1 LDFGF
6 LIQFRILSQN
16 PKSKIQNKKMANV
29 AIIGAQWG
37 DEGKGKIVDLFTQD
51 ADIVVRFQGG
61 NNAGHTLVV
70 DGKKTVLHLIPS
82 GALHPDKLCVIGNG
96 VVVDPE
102 VLLDEIAGLKDNGCL
117 LDDSMLCISEKAHLI
132 MPYHKAIDQARERL
146 RGEGM
151 IGTTGRGIGPAYE
164 DKVARV
170 GIRFVD
176 LLEEETFEEK
186 LQRNIEEKNIYLKAI
201 LKEKTLN
208 FKKIYDRYGDYREKL
223 KTYVTNT
230 GLLLDQEIRAGKR
243 VLFEGAQGTLL
254 DVDHGTYP
262 FVTSSNT
269 VAGGVSSGTGVGPRH
284 IHQVIG
290 ISKAYTTRVG
300 SGPFPTELHG
310 REGEILKREG
320 VEFGATTGR
329 PRRCGWFDAVAVRH
343 AVRVNGITGLAL
355 TKLDVLTGFK
365 EIPIC
370 VAYRYGGKDHNEFSA
385 SIRAMQNA
393 QPVLEKMDGW
403 DEALTGVR
411 KFSDL
416 PANAQKYVRRIEEIL
431 ETEVILVSVG
441 PGREQTVMLKN
452 PFSS

>member
-1 LDFGF
+1 
-6 LIQFRILSQN
+6 
-16 PKSKIQNKKMANV
+16 MANV

-37 DEGKGKIVDLFTQD
+37 DEGKGKIVDLFAED

-70 DGKKTVLHLIPS
+70 DGKTTVLHLIPS
-82 GALHPDKLCVIGNG
+82 GALHPNKLCVIGNG

-102 VLLDEIAGLKDNGCL
+102 VLLEEITALKGQGHFM
-117 LDDSMLCISEKAHLI
+117 DDAQLRISEEAHLI

-170 GIRFVD
+170 GIRLID
-176 LLEEETFEEK
+176 LLEEETFQEK

-201 LKEKTLN
+201 LKEKTLDFN
-208 FKKIYDRYGDYREKL
+208 KLHDSYSVYRDKL
-223 KTYVTNT
+223 KSYVTDT
-230 GLLLDQEIRAGKR
+230 SLLLDREMRAGKQ

-269 VAGGVSSGTGVGPRH
+269 VAGGVCNGAGIGPRH
-284 IHQVIG
+284 IHQIIG

-300 SGPFPTELHG
+300 SGPFPTEIHG
-310 REGEILKREG
+310 QDGETLKREG
-320 VEFGATTGR
+320 FEFGATTGR
-329 PRRCGWFDAVAVRH
+329 PRRCGWFDAVGLRH
-343 AVRVNGITGLAL
+343 AVRMNGITGVAL

-365 EIPIC
+365 MIPIC
-370 VAYRYGGKDHNEFSA
+370 TDYRSSGKILHDFPA
-385 SIRAMQNA
+385 SFKVMQNA
-393 QPVLEKMDGW
+393 QPVYEEMEGWEKPLD
-403 DEALTGVR
+403 AVR
-411 KFSDL
+411 SFSDL
-416 PANAQKYVRRIEEIL
+416 PAQAQKYVRRLEEII
-431 ETEVILVSVG
+431 ETEIILVSVG
-441 PGREQTVMLKN
+441 PGRDQTILLKS
-452 PFSS
+452 PFKN

>member
-1 LDFGF
+1 
-6 LIQFRILSQN
+6 
-16 PKSKIQNKKMANV
+16 MANV

-37 DEGKGKIVDLFTQD
+37 DEGKGKIVDLFTHD
-51 ADIVVRFQGG
+51 ADIIVRFQGG

-70 DGKKTVLHLIPS
+70 DGKKTVLHLVPS
-82 GALHPDKLCVIGNG
+82 GALHPGKLCVIGNG

-102 VLLDEIAGLKDNGCL
+102 VLLKEIAGLKQTGWL
-117 LDDSMLCISEKAHLI
+117 LDDASLRISEEAHLI

-164 DKVARV
+164 DKVARI
-170 GIRFVD
+170 GIRFID
-176 LLEEETFEEK
+176 LLEEETFQEK
-186 LQRNIEEKNIYLKAI
+186 LRRNIEEKNIYLKAI
-201 LKEKTLN
+201 LKEKALDFN
-208 FKKIYDRYGDYREKL
+208 KIHDRYSGYREKL
-223 KTYVTNT
+223 KTYVIDT
-230 GLLLDQEIRAGKR
+230 GLLLDREIRAGKR

-310 REGEILKREG
+310 SEGEILKREG
-320 VEFGATTGR
+320 IEFGATTGR

-343 AVRVNGITGLAL
+343 AVRISGITGLAL

-365 EIPIC
+365 KIPMC
-370 VAYRYGGKDHNEFSA
+370 VAYRYDDKVHEEFPA
-385 SIRAMQNA
+385 SIRAMQSA
-393 QPVLEKMDGW
+393 QPILEEMDGW
-403 DEALTGVR
+403 DTPLTAVR
-411 KFSDL
+411 RFSDL
-416 PANAQKYVRRIEEIL
+416 PANAQKYVRRIEKIL

-441 PGREQTVMLKN
+441 PDREQTVMLKN
-452 PFSS
+452 PFEARQ

>member
-1 LDFGF
+1 
-6 LIQFRILSQN
+6 
-16 PKSKIQNKKMANV
+16 MANV

-51 ADIVVRFQGG
+51 ADVIVRFQGG

-82 GALHPDKLCVIGNG
+82 GALHPNKLCVISNG

-102 VLLDEIAGLKDNGCL
+102 VLIEEIHSLKAQGHLADDAL
-117 LDDSMLCISEKAHLI
+117 LRISEAAHLI

-170 GIRFVD
+170 GIRFID
-176 LLEEETFEEK
+176 LLEEDTFREK
-186 LQRNIEEKNIYLKAI
+186 LRHNIEEKNIYLRAI
-201 LKEKTLN
+201 LKEKTLDFN
-208 FKKIYDRYGDYREKL
+208 AIHDGYLAYREKL
-223 KTYVTNT
+223 EPYVTNT
-230 GLLLDQEIRAGKR
+230 SLLLDAQIRAGKK
-243 VLFEGAQGTLL
+243 VMFEGAQGTLL

-262 FVTSSNT
+262 FVTSSST
-269 VAGGVSSGTGVGPRH
+269 VAGNVCSGAGIGPRQ
-284 IHQVIG
+284 IHQVVG

-300 SGPFPTELHG
+300 SGPFPTELFG
-310 REGEILKREG
+310 VAGETLKREG

-343 AVRVNGITGLAL
+343 AVRINGITGIAL
-355 TKLDVLTGFK
+355 TKLDVLTGF
-365 EIPIC
+365 ERIPIC
-370 VAYRYGGKDHNEFSA
+370 TAYRFSGKSLAEFPA
-385 SIRAMQNA
+385 SLKIMQG
-393 QPVLEKMDGW
+393 LEPIYEEMEGW
-403 DEALTGVR
+403 REPLTEVK

-416 PANAQKYVRRIEEIL
+416 PINAQNYVRRIEEIL
-431 ETEVILVSVG
+431 ETEIILVSVG
-441 PGREQTVMLKN
+441 PGREQTVVLNN
-452 PFSS
+452 PFEENR

>member
-1 LDFGF
+1 
-6 LIQFRILSQN
+6 
-16 PKSKIQNKKMANV
+16 MANV

-37 DEGKGKIVDLFTQD
+37 DEGKGKIVDLFTHD
-51 ADIVVRFQGG
+51 ADIIVRFQGG

-70 DGKKTVLHLIPS
+70 DGKKTVLHLVPS
-82 GALHPDKLCVIGNG
+82 GALHPGKLCVIGNG

-102 VLLDEIAGLKDNGCL
+102 VLLKEIAGLKQNGWL
-117 LDDSMLCISEKAHLI
+117 LDDASLRISEEAHLI
-132 MPYHKAIDQARERL
+132 MLYHKAIDQARERL

-164 DKVARV
+164 DKVARI
-170 GIRFVD
+170 GIRFID
-176 LLEEETFEEK
+176 LLEEETFQEK
-186 LQRNIEEKNIYLKAI
+186 LRRNIEEKNIYLKAI
-201 LKEKTLN
+201 LKEKALDFN
-208 FKKIYDRYGDYREKL
+208 KIHDRYSGYREKL
-223 KTYVTNT
+223 KTYVTDT
-230 GLLLDQEIRAGKR
+230 GLLLDREMRAGKR

-310 REGEILKREG
+310 SEGEILKREG
-320 VEFGATTGR
+320 IEFGATTGR

-343 AVRVNGITGLAL
+343 AVRISGITGLAL

-365 EIPIC
+365 KIPMC
-370 VAYRYGGKDHNEFSA
+370 VAYRYDGKVHEEFPA
-385 SIRAMQNA
+385 SIRAMQSA
-393 QPVLEKMDGW
+393 QPILEEMDGW
-403 DEALTGVR
+403 DTPLTAVR
-411 KFSDL
+411 RFSDL
-416 PANAQKYVRRIEEIL
+416 PANAQKYVRRIEKIL

-441 PGREQTVMLKN
+441 PDREQTVMLKN
-452 PFSS
+452 PFEARQ